1 MMSSKKLVGGRQPR
15 ASFQLS
21 TQPGRRRPAVPRPV
35 PYPPAVPCFLRT
47 YIAPFWLAQDH
58 QNGAD
63 IDRHNGLG
71 RNRRGRSSWLANATS
86 LSPCVGYAVF
96 FDYRRRS
103 QADFRRTLR
112 RNERRQAR
120 AEKEEAE
127 ESTRRQRNAI
137 KARVD
142 EAKEE
147 GFPAGVEEREAY
159 FNEQVMS
166 GEMLSSDRMDWSPFP
181 SRNGAVMLMPS
192 TATKS
197 VESALAFYKG
207 LKVYPA
213 PGDLIKIYDSTV
225 PKPILDIL
233 AEMIAYDSTLDIRT
247 RSPGINLGDIP
258 NVGLD

>member
-1 MMSSKKLVGGRQPR
+1 MVQT
-15 ASFQLS
+15 S
-21 TQPGRRRPAVPRPV
+21 TVV
-35 PYPPAVPCFLRT
+35 T
-47 YIAPFWLAQDH
+47 
-58 QNGAD
+58 
-63 IDRHNGLG
+63 
-71 RNRRGRSSWLANATS
+71 AT
-86 LSPCVGYAVF
+86 VATAAAAIVAYAVY

-103 QADFRRTLR
+103 QAEFRRDLR
-112 RNERRQAR
+112 RNERRQVR

-127 ESTRRQRNAI
+127 ASTRAQRDAI
-137 KARVD
+137 KAQVD

-147 GFPAGVEEREAY
+147 GFPTGVEEREAY

-166 GEMLSSDRMDWSPFP
+166 GEMLSSDP
-181 SRNGAVMLMPS
+181 SKA
-192 TATKS
+192 

-233 AEMIAYDSTLDIRT
+233 AEMIAYDSSLDIRT
-247 RSPGINLGDIP
+247 RSPGGINLGDIP

>member
-1 MMSSKKLVGGRQPR
+1 MVQTSTVVT
-15 ASFQLS
+15 ASVAS
-21 TQPGRRRPAVPRPV
+21 AAVAIV
-35 PYPPAVPCFLRT
+35 A
-47 YIAPFWLAQDH
+47 
-58 QNGAD
+58 
-63 IDRHNGLG
+63 
-71 RNRRGRSSWLANATS
+71 
-86 LSPCVGYAVF
+86 YAAY

-103 QADFRRTLR
+103 RADFRRDLR

-127 ESTRRQRNAI
+127 ASTRRRRDAI

-147 GFPAGVEEREAY
+147 GFPTGVEEREAY
-159 FNEQVMS
+159 FNEQVNA
-166 GEMLSSDRMDWSPFP
+166 GEILSADP
-181 SRNGAVMLMPS
+181 SMA
-192 TATKS
+192 

-213 PGDLIKIYDSTV
+213 PNDLIKIYDSTV

-233 AEMIAYDSTLDIRT
+233 AEMIAYDSTLEL
-247 RSPGINLGDIP
+247 RSRSGGIDLGDIP

>member
-1 MMSSKKLVGGRQPR
+1 MVQT
-15 ASFQLS
+15 S
-21 TQPGRRRPAVPRPV
+21 TVV
-35 PYPPAVPCFLRT
+35 T
-47 YIAPFWLAQDH
+47 
-58 QNGAD
+58 
-63 IDRHNGLG
+63 
-71 RNRRGRSSWLANATS
+71 AT
-86 LSPCVGYAVF
+86 VATAATAIVAYAIY

-103 QADFRRTLR
+103 QAEFRRDLR
-112 RNERRQAR
+112 RNERRQVR

-127 ESTRRQRNAI
+127 ASTRAQRDAI

-147 GFPAGVEEREAY
+147 GFPTGVEEREAY

-166 GEMLSSDRMDWSPFP
+166 GEMLSSDP
-181 SRNGAVMLMPS
+181 SKA
-192 TATKS
+192 

-225 PKPILDIL
+225 PKVRISGFHSLDQQRPWKCLTPILQPILDIL
-233 AEMIAYDSTLDIRT
+233 AEMIAYDSSLDIRSRPT
-247 RSPGINLGDIP
+247 GGINLGDIP